1 MIRIIESNMA
11 AERCQGRRDP
21 MDFDDDFRFEKDGP
35 VRRIVLNRPEKH
47 NALSVSMQKQLH
59 EAVRAVRFDEEA
71 RVLIITGAGNTF
83 CAGDD
88 IAEFPVLSTRKLAFD
103 SATPLSTPA
112 SDPKA
117 NGFLIVSMFQ
127 ETAAMLENL
136 TDVITI
142 AAVDGV
148 CMGGGLELT
157 LCCDFVLTTPD
168 ARWGMPEID
177 MGITP
182 GWGGCTR
189 LQRYAG
195 RRRTKEINLLGYEFS
210 GRQAEQW
217 DLANRVVERGDLDAE
232 VQALTELM
240 MAKSRYA
247 IRRTKHVLRHAADGV
262 LSQAAA
268 FELPVDPA
276 AGPSDA
282 NGGVNGIY
290 SFAEK
295 GQALLDLR
303 KRSGSMWADQRI

>member
-1 MIRIIESNMA
+1 
-11 AERCQGRRDP
+11 

-35 VRRIVLNRPEKH
+35 VRRITLNRPKKH
-47 NALSVSMQKQLH
+47 NALSVSLQKQLH
-59 EAVRAVRFDEEA
+59 EAIRAVRFDVEA
-71 RVLIITGAGNTF
+71 RILIITGAGNTF

-88 IAEFPVLSTRKLAFD
+88 IAEFPVMNTRQLAYD
-103 SATPLSTPA
+103 SATTLPDPV
-112 SDPKA
+112 SDPQA

-127 ETAAMLENL
+127 ETAAMLEGL
-136 TDVITI
+136 TDVVTI

-157 LCCDFVLTTPD
+157 LCCDFVLATPD
-168 ARWGMPEID
+168 SRWGMPEID

-195 RRRTKEINLLGYEFS
+195 RRRTREINLLGYEFS

-217 DLANRVVERGDLDAE
+217 GLV
-232 VQALTELM
+232 
-240 MAKSRYA
+240 RYA

-276 AGPSDA
+276 AGPMDSHGGIDA
-282 NGGVNGIY
+282 FG
-290 SFAEK
+290 EK
-295 GQALLDLR
+295 RPALFELR
-303 KRSGSMWADQRI
+303 KRSASMWADQRI

>member
-1 MIRIIESNMA
+1 V
-11 AERCQGRRDP
+11 
-21 MDFDDDFRFEKDGP
+21 DFDDDFLFEKDGP
-35 VRRIVLNRPEKH
+35 VRRITLNRPRKH

-59 EAVRAVRFDEEA
+59 EAIRAVRFDVEA
-71 RVLIITGAGNTF
+71 RVLIITGAGHTF

-88 IAEFPVLSTRKLAFD
+88 VAEFPVLNTRQLAYD
-103 SATPLSTPA
+103 SATPLADPT
-112 SDPKA
+112 SDPQA

-127 ETAAMLENL
+127 ETAAMLEGL
-136 TDVITI
+136 TDIVTV

-157 LCCDFVLTTPD
+157 LCCDFVLATPD
-168 ARWGMPEID
+168 SRWGMPEID

-195 RRRTKEINLLGYEFS
+195 RRRTREINLLGYEFS

-217 DLANRVVERGDLDAE
+217 GLANRLVAREDLDAE

-240 MAKSRYA
+240 LAKSRYA

-268 FELPVDPA
+268 FELPVDPG
-276 AGPSDA
+276 AGPMDA
-282 NGGVNGIY
+282 HGGIEAFG
-290 SFAEK
+290 EK
-295 GQALLDLR
+295 RPALLELR
-303 KRSGSMWADQRI
+303 KRSASMWADQRI

>member
-1 MIRIIESNMA
+1 MK
-11 AERCQGRRDP
+11 
-21 MDFDDDFRFEKDGP
+21 FDDDFLFEKDGP
-35 VRRIVLNRPEKH
+35 VRRITLNRPEKH

-71 RVLIITGAGNTF
+71 RALIITGAGHTF

-88 IAEFPVLSTRKLAFD
+88 IAEFPVMNTRKLAFD
-103 SATPLSTPA
+103 SATPLAAPA
-112 SDPKA
+112 SDPQA

-127 ETAAMLENL
+127 ETAAMLESL
-136 TDVITI
+136 TDVVTI

-157 LCCDFVLTTPD
+157 LCCDFVLATPES
-168 ARWGMPEID
+168 RWGMPEID

-195 RRRTKEINLLGYEFS
+195 RRRTREINLLGYEFS

-217 DLANRVVERGDLDAE
+217 DLVNRVVAREDLEAE
-232 VQALTELM
+232 VQAVTELM
-240 MAKSRYA
+240 LAKSRYA
-247 IRRTKHVLRHAADGV
+247 IRRTKHVLRNAADGV

-276 AGPSDA
+276 AGPMDS
-282 NGGVNGIY
+282 NGIG

-295 GQALLDLR
+295 RPALLELR